1 MNKKVIKGIRTAGIV
16 LCLCA
21 ACLLL
26 VPFLWPVRIK
36 GVFHPY
42 EYTVYG
48 TYVEITRYT
57 GDAEEVKIP
66 SRLFIRPVKE
76 LGTSYKNAFQ
86 GKAPFQGNEKVTSV
100 YLPDSIERMGTFCFF
115 ECTNLQR
122 IRLPKNLTEIPDKTF
137 TACESLGSIHIPE
150 GVRRIGWG
158 AFGRCESLEEI
169 SIPEAVK
176 VIDMNAFFGCTS
188 LEDIEL
194 GENVEEIGED
204 AFGRTKFSAR
214 WTEEF
219 VIMGNQVLVA
229 YRGDGEIVEVP
240 EGVTFIS
247 TWMFGNRQNMTRL
260 ILPESVK
267 KCEGILRDC
276 ENLQYVVIK
285 NPQMEF
291 PEDEDF
297 LWECPN
303 AALVGEK
310 GSTAE
315 AYAKEYGIPFLEEIP
330 E

>member
-16 LCLCA
+16 LCFCA
-21 ACLLL
+21 AGLFL
-26 VPFLWPVRIK
+26 VPFLWPVRVK

-48 TYVEITRYT
+48 TYVEITHYT
-57 GDAEEVKIP
+57 GDAEEVRIP
-66 SRLFIRPVKE
+66 SRFFLRPVKV
-76 LGTSYKNAFQ
+76 LGTSNPKYYIKD
-86 GKAPFQGNEKVTSV
+86 APFAENDRITYV
-100 YLPDSIERMGTFCFF
+100 YLPDSIERMGPCCFF
-115 ECTNLQR
+115 ECKNLQGV
-122 IRLPKNLTEIPDKTF
+122 RLSKNLTEIPDSTF
-137 TACESLGSIHIPE
+137 SGCNSLGSIHIPE
-150 GVRRIGWG
+150 GVTCIGNG
-158 AFGRCESLEEI
+158 AFGRCESLEAV

-176 VIDMNAFFGCTS
+176 VIGMDAFFRCTN

-194 GENVEEIGED
+194 GENVEEIGWG
-204 AFGRTKFSAR
+204 AFGFTKFSKS

-219 VIMGNQVLVA
+219 VIMGNQVLVD

-247 TWMFGNRQNMTRL
+247 TRMFGNRQNMTRL

-267 KCEGILRDC
+267 KCEYILYGC

-291 PEDEDF
+291 PQNEKF
-297 LWECPN
+297 MRGCPN
-303 AALVGEK
+303 AVLIGEK